1 MPETNGAQLG
11 RRFLSDHRILVC
23 PHNDVPR
30 RAVLLA
36 LTRQARL
43 YLFDLSLHSRLVSI
57 ALRSVS
63 ALPTYVAKRF
73 AEACTAERRSERPFP
88 FSPESEPL
96 RGPKDTDA
104 GAGSPGVSL
113 ATWRATVGRI
123 GAVGSSS
130 ALRGSLGFARACPT
144 APAVTISVDATAGRE
159 ARSSR
164 GVHGNLAR
172 GTLRALRS
180 RRTTYDRWP
189 SHRIR
194 NGLIASLLDCVTAL
208 EALIRT
214 ETEISLSLVFRV
226 AARLGRGRR
235 QTCQNAPSMERFLR
249 YQKRNGFTVA
259 NGRKSTGSDSRRWT
273 TCTPSSGNCSEP
285 LSCSPRVPN
294 GIHNRKFFT
303 ERLEQDSRACD
314 GTRRNPDRSRVRFV
328 LPPTPIACRR
338 ARVNLARP
346 PIPMPVKRR

>member
-1 MPETNGAQLG
+1 L
-11 RRFLSDHRILVC
+11 
-23 PHNDVPR
+23 
-30 RAVLLA
+30 
-36 LTRQARL
+36 
-43 YLFDLSLHSRLVSI
+43 
-57 ALRSVS
+57 
-63 ALPTYVAKRF
+63 
-73 AEACTAERRSERPFP
+73 
-88 FSPESEPL
+88 
-96 RGPKDTDA
+96 
-104 GAGSPGVSL
+104 PGVSL

-285 LSCSPRVPN
+285 LSCSPRVPH